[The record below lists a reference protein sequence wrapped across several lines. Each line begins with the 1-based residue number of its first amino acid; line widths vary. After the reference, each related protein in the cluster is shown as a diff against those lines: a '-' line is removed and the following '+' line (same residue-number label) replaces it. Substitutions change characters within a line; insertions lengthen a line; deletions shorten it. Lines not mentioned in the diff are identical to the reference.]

1 MPNQLKAQD
10 IDNTFALRPRFTF
23 FSELDVETIC
33 ERFAEI
39 ASIYE
44 TDYKIKRVD
53 NHIFLSMGIIQRE
66 YYSPNLQLELETY
79 EDGRTHIR
87 AVFGPD
93 PVLWTLFMFLHFIV
107 AGIFIIFAA
116 IAYSKWS
123 LSQTYTFDVVIMFI
137 MTNLWFL
144 LYFIARFNRKKGI
157 PQSAELLS
165 LVQQVIH
172 K

>member
-1 MPNQLKAQD
+1 MPNQLRAQD
-10 IDNTFALRPRFTF
+10 IDNTFALRPRFSF
-23 FSELDVETIC
+23 FSDLDMETIF
-33 ERFAEI
+33 ERF
-39 ASIYE
+39 SILAKDFE
-44 TDYKIKRVD
+44 TDYKIRRVD
-53 NHIFLSMGIIQRE
+53 QHIFISMGLIHRE
-66 YYSPNLQLELETY
+66 YYSPNLQIEIEPY

-123 LSQTYTFDVVIMFI
+123 LNQSFTFDLVIMFI

-165 LVQQVIH
+165 LLQQVID